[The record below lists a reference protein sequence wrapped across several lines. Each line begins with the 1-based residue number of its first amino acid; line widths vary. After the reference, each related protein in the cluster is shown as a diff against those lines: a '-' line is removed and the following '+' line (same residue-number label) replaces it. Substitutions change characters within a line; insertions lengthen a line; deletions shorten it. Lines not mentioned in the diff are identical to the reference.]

1 MKSPKERTGDVVRD
15 VAVLLR
21 EKRASENLDATNW
34 DFEFRLAEIL
44 YNEGFIHPQEV

>member
-1 MKSPKERTGDVVRD
+1 MKSSRERTGDVVRD

-21 EKRASENLDATNW
+21 EKRTTENLDAANW

-44 YNEGFIHPQEV
+44 YDEGFIQHQEV